1 MRNLLI
7 FIVGLILVIGFVFL
21 MKTQSQSTFIQDTE
35 KEMFQMKCQKDSLFK
50 IADEVTQFTDKLKH
64 QNDSLIHIKPK
75 QNLKIIEKIIRDTI
89 IEEAPVI
96 KSMALERYDDSGEV
110 QRLNDELN
118 MTRGFLFRLS
128 AERDTLVYRLEM
140 LQNEIDSLKKLK

>member
-7 FIVGLILVIGFVFL
+7 FIVGIILVISFVFL

-64 QNDSLIHIKPK
+64 QNDSLLHIKPK
-75 QNLKIIEKIIRDTI
+75 ENLKIIEKIIRDTI
-89 IEEAPVI
+89 IEENPVI
-96 KSMALERYDDSGEV
+96 KSMALERYDDSEI
-110 QRLNDELN
+110 QRLNEELN
-118 MTRGFLFRLS
+118 MTKGFLFRLS

>member
-1 MRNLLI
+1 MKKLLV
-7 FIVGLILVIGFVFL
+7 FIIGLFFVISFVYL
-21 MKTQSQSTFIQDTE
+21 MKSKTESSFVIETE
-35 KEMFQMKCQKDSLFK
+35 KEMQKMKIQKDSLFK
-50 IADEVTQFTDKLKH
+50 MADEVTQFTDKLKH

-75 QNLKIIEKIIRDTI
+75 ENLKIIEKIIRDTI

-96 KSMALERYDDSGEV
+96 KSMALERYDDSEEV

-118 MTRGFLFRLS
+118 MTRGFIFRLS

>member
-1 MRNLLI
+1 
-7 FIVGLILVIGFVFL
+7 

-64 QNDSLIHIKPK
+64 QNDSLLHIKPK
-75 QNLKIIEKIIRDTI
+75 ENLKIIEKIIRDTI
-89 IEEAPVI
+89 IEENPVI
-96 KSMALERYDDSGEV
+96 KSMALERYDDSEI
-110 QRLNDELN
+110 QRLNEELN
-118 MTRGFLFRLS
+118 MTKGFLFRLS